1 MKKHRKKTHHRK
13 IAITVGVLAIVGVP
27 TAAMAC
33 LGPQDS
39 GSGQPSAARQ
49 DGRDRQDAL
58 LGYPG
63 AQQPVESP
71 VQAGA
76 PDLTEAPPA
85 TPVEPVAQP
94 VVQPPAAPA
103 EETTR
108 PAPQKPQKP
117 QAPARPPAGTAAP
130 EAPEGTP
137 APSGAQAEV
146 LALVNKERAA
156 AGCSALTVNAKLTK
170 AAQDHSADMAAHSNM
185 SHTGSDGSDP
195 GGRIT
200 RAGYVWRTYGEN
212 VAYGYSTP
220 AKVMEGWMNSPGH
233 KRNILDCSY
242 KEIGIGLAQPG
253 HYWTQNFGAA
263 R

>member
-1 MKKHRKKTHHRK
+1 MKKHRKKTHQRK
-13 IAITVGVLAIVGVP
+13 IAIAVGALAIVGVP

-39 GSGQPSAARQ
+39 GSGRPTAARQ
-49 DGRDRQDAL
+49 DIRDRQDAP
-58 LGYPG
+58 LGDPG
-63 AQQPVESP
+63 SQQPVESP

-76 PDLTEAPPA
+76 PEVTPP
-85 TPVEPVAQP
+85 PVEPAAQP
-94 VVQPPAAPA
+94 VVRPPAAPV
-103 EETTR
+103 EETAR
-108 PAPQKPQKP
+108 PAPQKPQTPQKP
-117 QAPARPPAGTAAP
+117 QRPARPPVGTTAP
-130 EAPEGTP
+130 QAPEGTP
-137 APSGAQAEV
+137 APTGAQAEV

-156 AGCSALTVNAKLTK
+156 VGCSALTVNAKLTK
-170 AAQDHSADMAAHSNM
+170 AAQDHSADMAAHGTM
-185 SHTGSDGSDP
+185 SHTGSDGSDA
-195 GGRIT
+195 GARIT
-200 RAGYVWRTYGEN
+200 RAGYEWRTYGEN

-253 HYWTQNFGAA
+253 HYWTQNFGAT